1 MIFERVI
8 TVSQV
13 SDKCRCRGALRR
25 SSIGNKMGKNWQ
37 KHWSVNK
44 WWGPP
49 LSGCHHWRI
58 FRYVILCG
66 NKCRW
71 PILQTETRGNTS
83 QEWQELALYSS
94 VVVLAG
100 WWMVSPVPAQFLTEA
115 VTIYYNL
122 HSNIMGC
129 HSSAVVS
136 GGGHENGDCSYRGS
150 LQFSNFDIDV
160 HQHLQ

>member
-1 MIFERVI
+1 M
-8 TVSQV
+8 SQV

-37 KHWSVNK
+37 KHWFVNK

-100 WWMVSPVPAQFLTEA
+100 WWMVSPVPAPFLA
-115 VTIYYNL
+115 ADSRSSSPKVVVCCCSCSCSGWFSLKISL
-122 HSNIMGC
+122 DLNIP
-129 HSSAVVS
+129 
-136 GGGHENGDCSYRGS
+136 
-150 LQFSNFDIDV
+150 DIV
-160 HQHLQ
+160 KHRIHVWLIHI

>member
-1 MIFERVI
+1 M
-8 TVSQV
+8 
-13 SDKCRCRGALRR
+13 
-25 SSIGNKMGKNWQ
+25 
-37 KHWSVNK
+37 
-44 WWGPP
+44 
-49 LSGCHHWRI
+49 
-58 FRYVILCG
+58 
-66 NKCRW
+66 
-71 PILQTETRGNTS
+71 
-83 QEWQELALYSS
+83 ALYSS

-100 WWMVSPVPAQFLTEA
+100 WWMVSSVPAQFLTEA

-136 GGGHENGDCSYRGS
+136 GGGHENGDCSYGGS